1 MRNHRDRNVCL
12 DIVKTSNS
20 EPRSLPPFSSW
31 LAVVS
36 LVPFVLG
43 TLHPTLTRAQDAA
56 AQGAAAQE
64 LGSRSFVNVIQ
75 LQGIPERSDPPVV
88 TAMSISPDGEW
99 IAAAGDDH
107 AIRIVSIRT
116 GATRTTLQGHTDWV
130 KGLEFSPSG
139 NELASCSHDGTLRR
153 WQLGDAPKLHKT
165 QAAGHALLALSYID
179 ESQIYTAGFGDNL
192 YLSLKDQPNL
202 SIAHVCECKDV
213 RTIACSPDRQW
224 LAYGGRDGVL
234 RVRRIDRNNTGSA
247 LSQSPT
253 NQSPT
258 SLSSND
264 HADDIASPLHFDRIR
279 TIRFSDDGSKLTSVG
294 EDRRIVHFDIA
305 SRTVL
310 GMSEI
315 PGGKLMGL
323 CLLSENLFAIAGSDN
338 SIRLVGKD
346 DQQASIK
353 LVGHDGSVSILRKA
367 GDKLISGSFDTTI
380 RIWDIAEAISDS
392 KTKGRYVHPVAAQF
406 EDSGAGDAVK

>member
-12 DIVKTSNS
+12 DIVKASNS
-20 EPRSLPPFSSW
+20 QTHSLRRFSSW
-31 LAVVS
+31 LSVVS
-36 LVPFVLG
+36 MVPVVLG
-43 TLHPTLTRAQDAA
+43 TLHSPLMLAQDPVV
-56 AQGAAAQE
+56 QE
-64 LGSRSFVNVIQ
+64 LGSRSFVNAIQ
-75 LQGIPERSDPPVV
+75 LQGIPELTDPPVV

-107 AIRIVSIRT
+107 AIRIVSIRS

-139 NELASCSHDGTLRR
+139 NELASCSNDGTLRR
-153 WQLGDAPKLHKT
+153 WQIGDAPKLHKT
-165 QAAGHALLALSYID
+165 HAAGHALLALSYID

-213 RTIACSPDRQW
+213 RTISCSPDRQW

-234 RVRRIDRNNTGSA
+234 RVRRIDWNNPGDP
-247 LSQSPT
+247 L
-253 NQSPT
+253 NQPPS

-264 HADDIASPLHFDRIR
+264 HADEIASPLHFDRIR
-279 TIRFSDDGSKLTSVG
+279 TIRFSDDGTKLTSVG

-346 DQQASIK
+346 DLQASIK
-353 LVGHDGSVSILRKA
+353 LVGHDGSVSILRMA

-392 KTKGRYVHPVAAQF
+392 KTKGLYVHPVAAQF
-406 EDSGAGDAVK
+406 EDSGAGDAIK

>member
-1 MRNHRDRNVCL
+1 MRNHRDRSVCL

-20 EPRSLPPFSSW
+20 ETQSLRPFSSW

-36 LVPFVLG
+36 MAPFVLG
-43 TLHPTLTRAQDAA
+43 TWHPTLTLAQDNV
-56 AQGAAAQE
+56 AQDSVSQV
-64 LGSRSFVNVIQ
+64 LGSQPFANVIQ

-116 GATRTTLQGHTDWV
+116 GATRTTLQGHSDWV
-130 KGLEFSPSG
+130 KGLEFSPNG
-139 NELASCSHDGTLRR
+139 NELASCSNDGTLRR

-165 QAAGHALLALSYID
+165 HAAGHALLALSYID
-179 ESQIYTAGFGDNL
+179 DSQIYTAGFGDNL

-234 RVRRIDRNNTGSA
+234 RVRRSDQNNTGSA

-253 NQSPT
+253 
-258 SLSSND
+258 SLTSND

-279 TIRFSDDGSKLTSVG
+279 TIRFSDDGSQLTSVG

-392 KTKGRYVHPVAAQF
+392 RTKGRYVHPVAAQF
-406 EDSGAGDAVK
+406 EDSGAGDAIK

>member
-20 EPRSLPPFSSW
+20 ETQSLRPFSSW

-43 TLHPTLTRAQDAA
+43 TFHPTLTMAQDT
-56 AQGAAAQE
+56 AAQE

-139 NELASCSHDGTLRR
+139 NELASCSNDGTLRR
-153 WQLGDAPKLHKT
+153 WQLGDAPKLQKT

-179 ESQIYTAGFGDNL
+179 DFQIYTAGFGDNL

-234 RVRRIDRNNTGSA
+234 RVRRIDNNTGSA

-253 NQSPT
+253 
-258 SLSSND
+258 SLTSND

-279 TIRFSDDGSKLTSVG
+279 TIRFSDDGSQLTSVG

-406 EDSGAGDAVK
+406 EDSGAGDAIK

>member
-20 EPRSLPPFSSW
+20 ETQSLRPFSSW

-43 TLHPTLTRAQDAA
+43 TLHPTLAQDTAT
-56 AQGAAAQE
+56 QE
-64 LGSRSFVNVIQ
+64 LGSRPFVNVIQ
-75 LQGIPERSDPPVV
+75 LLGIPERSDPPVV

-139 NELASCSHDGTLRR
+139 NELASCSNDGTLRR

-192 YLSLKDQPNL
+192 YLSLNDQPNL

-234 RVRRIDRNNTGSA
+234 RVRRIDRNNPGSS
-247 LSQSPT
+247 L
-253 NQSPT
+253 NQLPS

-264 HADDIASPLHFDRIR
+264 HADDVASPLHFDRIR
-279 TIRFSDDGSKLTSVG
+279 TIRFSDDGTKLTSVG

-406 EDSGAGDAVK
+406 EDSGAGDAIK

>member
-1 MRNHRDRNVCL
+1 MRNHRDRSVCL

-20 EPRSLPPFSSW
+20 ETQSLRPFSSW

-36 LVPFVLG
+36 MAPFVLG
-43 TLHPTLTRAQDAA
+43 TWHPTLTLAQDNV
-56 AQGAAAQE
+56 AQDSVSQV
-64 LGSRSFVNVIQ
+64 LGSQPFANVIQ

-116 GATRTTLQGHTDWV
+116 GATRTTLQGHSDWV
-130 KGLEFSPSG
+130 KGLEFSPNG
-139 NELASCSHDGTLRR
+139 NELASCSNDGTLRR

-165 QAAGHALLALSYID
+165 HAAGHALLALSYID
-179 ESQIYTAGFGDNL
+179 DSQIYTAGFGDNL

-234 RVRRIDRNNTGSA
+234 RVRRIDQNNTGSA

-253 NQSPT
+253 
-258 SLSSND
+258 SLTSND

-279 TIRFSDDGSKLTSVG
+279 TIRFSDDGSQLTSVG

-406 EDSGAGDAVK
+406 EDSGAGDAIK

>member
-1 MRNHRDRNVCL
+1 MRNHRDRSVCL

-20 EPRSLPPFSSW
+20 ETQSLRPFSSW

-36 LVPFVLG
+36 MAPFVLG
-43 TLHPTLTRAQDAA
+43 TWHPTLTLAQDNV
-56 AQGAAAQE
+56 AQDSVSQV
-64 LGSRSFVNVIQ
+64 LGSQPFANVIQ

-116 GATRTTLQGHTDWV
+116 GATRTTLQGHSDWV
-130 KGLEFSPSG
+130 KGLEFSPNG
-139 NELASCSHDGTLRR
+139 NELASCSNDGTLRR

-165 QAAGHALLALSYID
+165 HAAGHALLALSYID
-179 ESQIYTAGFGDNL
+179 DSQIYTAGFGDNL

-234 RVRRIDRNNTGSA
+234 RVRRIDQNNTGSA

-253 NQSPT
+253 
-258 SLSSND
+258 SLTSND

-279 TIRFSDDGSKLTSVG
+279 TIRFSDDGSQLTSVG

-392 KTKGRYVHPVAAQF
+392 RTKGRYVHPVAAQF
-406 EDSGAGDAVK
+406 EDSGAGDAIK

>member
-1 MRNHRDRNVCL
+1 M
-12 DIVKTSNS
+12 
-20 EPRSLPPFSSW
+20 
-31 LAVVS
+31 A
-36 LVPFVLG
+36 PFVLG
-43 TLHPTLTRAQDAA
+43 TWHPTLTLAQDNV
-56 AQGAAAQE
+56 AQDSVSQV
-64 LGSRSFVNVIQ
+64 LGSQPFANVIQ

-116 GATRTTLQGHTDWV
+116 GATRTTLQGHSDWV
-130 KGLEFSPSG
+130 KGLEFSPNG
-139 NELASCSHDGTLRR
+139 NELASCSNDGTLRR

-165 QAAGHALLALSYID
+165 HAAGHALLALSYID
-179 ESQIYTAGFGDNL
+179 DSQIYTAGFGDNL

-234 RVRRIDRNNTGSA
+234 RVRRIDQNNTGSA

-253 NQSPT
+253 
-258 SLSSND
+258 SLTSND

-279 TIRFSDDGSKLTSVG
+279 TIRFSDDGSQLTSVG

-392 KTKGRYVHPVAAQF
+392 RTKGRYVHPVAAQF
-406 EDSGAGDAVK
+406 EDSGAGDAIK

>member
-1 MRNHRDRNVCL
+1 M
-12 DIVKTSNS
+12 
-20 EPRSLPPFSSW
+20 
-31 LAVVS
+31 A
-36 LVPFVLG
+36 PFVLG
-43 TLHPTLTRAQDAA
+43 TWHPTLTLAQDNV
-56 AQGAAAQE
+56 AQDSVSQV
-64 LGSRSFVNVIQ
+64 LGSQPFANVIQ

-116 GATRTTLQGHTDWV
+116 GATRTTLQGHSDWV
-130 KGLEFSPSG
+130 KGLEFSPNG
-139 NELASCSHDGTLRR
+139 NELASCSNDGTLRR

-165 QAAGHALLALSYID
+165 HAAGHALLALSYID
-179 ESQIYTAGFGDNL
+179 DSQIYTAGFGDNL

-234 RVRRIDRNNTGSA
+234 RVRRIDQNNTGSA

-253 NQSPT
+253 
-258 SLSSND
+258 SLTSND

-279 TIRFSDDGSKLTSVG
+279 TIRFSDDGSQLTSVG

-406 EDSGAGDAVK
+406 EDSGAGDAIK